1 MSLNEKYKLSEVCD
15 EEGNRHEKRVVK
27 TRTSL
32 AQEKRERER
41 EKIDCSAHNA
51 SEGTMNE
58 LRESDTDEDCSEK
71 AFDEHRSD
79 QRKQQ
84 EPVNEI
90 STSDSNLTAD
100 ECLAG

>member
-1 MSLNEKYKLSEVCD
+1 
-15 EEGNRHEKRVVK
+15 
-27 TRTSL
+27 
-32 AQEKRERER
+32 
-41 EKIDCSAHNA
+41 
-51 SEGTMNE
+51 MNE

-100 ECLAG
+100 EFLAG

>member
-1 MSLNEKYKLSEVCD
+1 MT
-15 EEGNRHEKRVVK
+15 KRG
-27 TRTSL
+27 TSL
-32 AQEKRERER
+32 AQEKTGGDR
-41 EKIDCSAHNA
+41 EKIHCSAHNA
-51 SEGTMNE
+51 SERTMNE

-100 ECLAG
+100 EFLAG